1 MDQPLAVMGTPG
13 LGFFSLIIIG
23 GFAGWIAGMLMGSRH
38 GIFTNILIGIAGSY
52 VGSELA
58 DMTHH
63 VVRNSM
69 GHFIAA
75 LIGSV
80 IIIFIWQKLRPA
92 APPAN

>member
-23 GFAGWIAGMLMGSRH
+23 GFAGWIAGMLLGARH

-52 VGSELA
+52 LGSELA
-58 DMTHH
+58 DVTHY
-63 VVRNSM
+63 VVRNSL

-80 IIIFIWQKLRPA
+80 IIIFVWQKIRSNPQPGA
-92 APPAN
+92 